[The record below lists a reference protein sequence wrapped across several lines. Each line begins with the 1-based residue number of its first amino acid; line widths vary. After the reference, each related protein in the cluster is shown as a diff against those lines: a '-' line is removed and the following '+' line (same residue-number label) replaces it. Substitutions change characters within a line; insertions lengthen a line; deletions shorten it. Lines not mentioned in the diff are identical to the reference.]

1 MKKHIRLTAS
11 KKKVLGILPV
21 IIIVSA
27 IVSVLVAG
35 YMYVNIRTQA
45 ESIRQ
50 FELKSEQ
57 SDAAATQFEEGSD
70 TLTYNAKAFCETM
83 DMSYFRAYA
92 AELTETRSRDTAL
105 QSLFRMNLTPRE
117 ISRIQDAKIAS
128 DDLAN
133 RELWAMELVALSN
146 GVTEAKFPAG
156 IPQNI
161 LTDEEKALTPQ
172 EQYARGYEYIMS
184 SSYFTLK
191 NKIDT
196 GVQAFSSDLMHRYG
210 DATIEMSA
218 LGRSTAFISLVI
230 IAVLVLLSV
239 ILSMLYSRYE
249 RENAKEL
256 SAAMESARS
265 ASRAKSDFLSS
276 MSHDIRTP
284 RTAIAGMTNMAQLS
298 LEEGQYNKAS
308 ADLKVVQSS
317 SRQLL
322 SLINDVLDLS
332 KIESGKMVLSKEPYS
347 LPDAVNQAMEVIL
360 PLFIAKSQNYHVHV
374 EKLRHE
380 FIIGDQV
387 RLKQVLINIL
397 NNANKYTPA
406 GGQIDFTV
414 EELPSASQETATV
427 RFIIEDTGIGIA
439 KEKLQGIFDP
449 FTREVN
455 TSVNQVEGTGLGLTI
470 VKSIVDAAG
479 GTVEVESEKE
489 KGSKFTVT
497 LPLRIHGE
505 AEALERYSYLRGK
518 KMLIIEQSDGYA
530 GEVCGMLRQAGV
542 RSVCMSSV
550 EAAARTAAESSEVYL
565 VALIDRMEGAVEAVR
580 VIREAAPKQA
590 IILLVCDGELKELE
604 QTALAAGA
612 DGLLE
617 KPLFRSA
624 LYEKIISV
632 CQGGKAGI
640 TSDKYL
646 IDRRIL
652 VVDDVEINRMI
663 AQMMLENAGA
673 LVERAGNGQEA
684 VEKFARS
691 EPAYYD
697 AILMDVMMPVMGGYE
712 ATKAIRAMSRPD
724 AAEIPIIAMT
734 ANAFAEDVEK
744 SHAAG
749 MNGHINKPV
758 EAGDVKAALL
768 GLLY

>member
-1 MKKHIRLTAS
+1 MIKRFRLTPT
-11 KKKVLGILPV
+11 KKKVLDILP
-21 IIIVSA
+21 IIIAASA
-27 IVSVLVAG
+27 VISVLVAG

-45 ESIRQ
+45 DSIRQ
-50 FELKSEQ
+50 FELKSDQ
-57 SDAAATQFEEGSD
+57 SDEAATQFEKGSD
-70 TLTYNAKAFCETM
+70 TLTYNAKAFCETT

-92 AELTETRSRDTAL
+92 AELTETRSRDSAL
-105 QSLFRMNLTPRE
+105 QSMFRMNLTPRE

-128 DDLAN
+128 DDLSN
-133 RELWAMELVALSN
+133 RELWAMELVALSC
-146 GVTEAKFPAG
+146 GVTEDEFPCG

-161 LTDEEKALTPQ
+161 LTDEEKNLTPE
-172 EQYARGYEYIMS
+172 EQYARGYKYIMS
-184 SSYFTLK
+184 SSYFILK

-196 GVQAFSSDLMHRYG
+196 GVQAFSSDLMYRYG
-210 DATIEMSA
+210 DATIKISE
-218 LGRSTAFISLVI
+218 LGRSTALTSLII
-230 IAVLVLLSV
+230 IAVLVLFTVGLA
-239 ILSMLYSRYE
+239 MLYSRYE
-249 RENAKEL
+249 KENTLEL
-256 SAAMESARS
+256 SAAMENARS

-284 RTAIAGMTNMAQLS
+284 MNAIVGMTNMAQLS
-298 LEEGQYNKAS
+298 LAECQYDKAS

-332 KIESGKMVLSKEPYS
+332 KIESGKMVLAKEPYS
-347 LPDAVNQAMEVIL
+347 LPDAVNQAMEIIL
-360 PLFIAKSQNYHVHV
+360 PLFIAKSQNYNVRIK
-374 EKLRHE
+374 KLRHE
-380 FIIGDQV
+380 FVVGDQV
-387 RLKQVLINIL
+387 RLKQVLVNIL

-406 GGQIDFTV
+406 GGQVNFTV
-414 EELPSASQETATV
+414 EELPSAAPETAMV
-427 RFIIEDTGIGIA
+427 RFIIADTGIGIA
-439 KEKLQGIFDP
+439 KEKLESIFEP

-479 GTVEVESEKE
+479 GTIKVSSVKE
-489 KGSKFTVT
+489 KGAEFTVT
-497 LPLRIHGE
+497 LPLRIQGE

-518 KMLIIEQSDGYA
+518 KMLVIEQSDGYA
-530 GEVCGMLRQAGV
+530 AEVSEMLRQAGAE
-542 RSVCMSSV
+542 SVCTSSL
-550 EAAARTAAESSEVYL
+550 EEAIRAAADSSEVYL
-565 VALIDRMEGAVEAVR
+565 VALIDRSEGAAEAVR
-580 VIREAAPKQA
+580 AIRSAAPKQA
-590 IILLVCDGELKELE
+590 IILLVCDGKLKELE

-612 DGLLE
+612 DGVLE

-632 CQGGKAGI
+632 CQGKKAGVA
-640 TSDKYL
+640 SDKYL
-646 IDRRIL
+646 LGRRIL

-663 AQMMLENAGA
+663 AQMMLESAGA
-673 LVERAGNGQEA
+673 QVERAGNGREA

-712 ATKAIRAMSRPD
+712 ATRAIRCMARAD
-724 AAEIPIIAMT
+724 AAQIPIIAMT

-758 EAGDVKAALL
+758 EAGDVKAVLN
-768 GLLY
+768 GLL

>member
-1 MKKHIRLTAS
+1 MRNRFRLTPS
-11 KKKVLGILPV
+11 KKRVLNVLPAMIAVFAV
-21 IIIVSA
+21 I
-27 IVSVLVAG
+27 SVFVAG

-57 SDAAATQFEEGSD
+57 ADAAATQFEKGSD
-70 TLTYNAKAFCETM
+70 TLTYNAKAFCETKN
-83 DMSYFRAYA
+83 MSYFRSYA
-92 AELTETRSRDTAL
+92 AELTETRSRDAAL
-105 QSLFRMNLTPRE
+105 QSMFRMNLTPRE

-133 RELWAMELVALSN
+133 RELWAMELVALSS
-146 GVTEAKFPAG
+146 GAAEEDFPDG

-161 LTDEEKALTPQ
+161 LTDGEKALTPG

-196 GVQAFSSDLMHRYG
+196 GVQAFSTDLMHRYG

-218 LGRSTAFISLVI
+218 LGRSTALVSLVI
-230 IAVLVLLSV
+230 IAALVLLSV
-239 ILSMLYSRYE
+239 VLSMLYSRYE
-249 RENAKEL
+249 KENAEEL
-256 SAAMESARS
+256 SAAMEKARA

-284 RTAIAGMTNMAQLS
+284 MNAIVGMTNMAQLS
-298 LEEGQYNKAS
+298 LEERRYDKAS
-308 ADLKVVQSS
+308 ADLKIVQSS

-322 SLINDVLDLS
+322 SLINDILDLS
-332 KIESGKMVLSKEPYS
+332 KIESGKMVLSREPYS

-360 PLFIAKSQNYHVHV
+360 PLLIAKSQNYRVRM
-374 EKLRHE
+374 ETLRHE
-380 FIIGDQV
+380 FVVGDPV
-387 RLKQVLINIL
+387 RLKQVLINL
-397 NNANKYTPA
+397 LSNANKYTPA
-406 GGQIDFTV
+406 GGQIGFTV
-414 EELPSASQETATV
+414 EELPSASQETASV

-439 KEKLQGIFDP
+439 GEKLSSIFEP
-449 FTREVN
+449 FSREVN

-479 GTVEVESEKE
+479 GAIEVSSVKE

-497 LPLRIHGE
+497 LPLRIQSE
-505 AEALERYSYLRGK
+505 AEAMERYSYLRGK
-518 KMLIIEQSDGYA
+518 RMLVLEQSDGYA
-530 GEVCGMLRQAGV
+530 GEVCEMLRQAGAE
-542 RSVCMSSV
+542 SVCMSSV
-550 EAAARTAAESSEVYL
+550 EAAAQAAADSGETWL
-565 VALIDRMEGAVEAVR
+565 VALIDREKGAADAAR
-580 VIREAAPKQA
+580 AIREAAPKQA

-632 CQGGKAGI
+632 CRGEKTGLTAE
-640 TSDKYL
+640 KYL
-646 IDRRIL
+646 LGRRIL
-652 VVDDVEINRMI
+652 VADDVEINRMV

-673 LVERAGNGQEA
+673 QVERADNGQEA

-691 EPAYYD
+691 EASYYD
-697 AILMDVMMPVMGGYE
+697 AVLMDVMMPVMGGYE

-724 AAEIPIIAMT
+724 AAKIPIIAMT

-744 SHAAG
+744 SREAG
-749 MNGHINKPV
+749 MNGHISKPV
-758 EAGDVKAALL
+758 EADGMKSVLQ
-768 GLLY
+768 GLL

>member
-1 MKKHIRLTAS
+1 MKKQFRMTPS
-11 KKKVLGILPV
+11 KKRVLSVLPV
-21 IIIVSA
+21 IIVVSA
-27 IVSVLVAG
+27 AISVLVAG
-35 YMYVNIRTQA
+35 YMYVHIRTQA

-50 FELKSEQ
+50 FELKSDQ
-57 SDAAATQFEEGSD
+57 SDAAATQFEKGSD
-70 TLTYNAKAFCETM
+70 TLTYNAKAFCETT

-92 AELTETRSRDTAL
+92 EELTETRSRDAAL
-105 QSLFRMNLTPRE
+105 QSLFRMSLTPRE

-133 RELWAMELVALSN
+133 RELWAMELVALSS
-146 GVTEAKFPAG
+146 GVTEKEFPSG
-156 IPQNI
+156 IPQNV
-161 LTDEEKALTPQ
+161 LTDEEKALAPE
-172 EQYARGYEYIMS
+172 EQYARGYQYIMS

-196 GVQAFSSDLMHRYG
+196 GVQAFSTDLMHRYG
-210 DATIEMSA
+210 DATIEMSE
-218 LGRSTAFISLVI
+218 LGRSTALTSLII

-239 ILSMLYSRYE
+239 ILSMLYSLYE
-249 RENAKEL
+249 KENAQEL

-284 RTAIAGMTNMAQLS
+284 MNAIVGMTNMAQLS
-298 LEEGQYNKAS
+298 LEERQYEKAS

-332 KIESGKMVLSKEPYS
+332 KIESGKMVLAKEPYS
-347 LPDAVNQAMEVIL
+347 LPDAVNQAVEVIL
-360 PLFIAKSQNYHVHV
+360 PLFIAKSQNYHVRM
-374 EKLRHE
+374 EKLQHE

-387 RLKQVLINIL
+387 RLKQILINIL

-414 EELPSASQETATV
+414 EELPPVSPGTASV
-427 RFIIEDTGIGIA
+427 RFTIADTGIGIA
-439 KEKLQGIFDP
+439 REKLKGIFDP

-479 GTVEVESEKE
+479 GTIAVESEKE
-489 KGSKFTVT
+489 KGSEFTVT
-497 LPLRIHGE
+497 LPLQIQSE

-518 KMLIIEQSDGYA
+518 KMLVLEQSDGYA
-530 GEVCGMLRQAGV
+530 GEVCEMLRQAGAK
-542 RSVCMSSV
+542 SVCTSSV
-550 EAAARTAAESSEVYL
+550 EAAARAAADNSEVYL
-565 VALIDRMEGAVEAVR
+565 VALIDRKAGAAEAVH
-580 VIREAAPKQA
+580 VIRAAAPKQA
-590 IILLVCDGELKELE
+590 IILLVCEGELKELE
-604 QTALAAGA
+604 QTALASGA

-632 CQGGKAGI
+632 CQGEKAGI
-640 TSDKYL
+640 TLDKYL
-646 IDRRIL
+646 TGRRIL

-673 LVERAGNGQEA
+673 QVERAGNGREA

-691 EPAYYD
+691 EPSYYD
-697 AILMDVMMPVMGGYE
+697 AVLMDVMMPVMGGYE
-712 ATKAIRAMSRPD
+712 ATKAIRDLPRPD
-724 AAEIPIIAMT
+724 AAKIPIIAMT

-758 EAGDVKAALL
+758 EAGDVKTALR
-768 GLLY
+768 GLL

>member
-1 MKKHIRLTAS
+1 MRNRFRLTPS
-11 KKKVLGILPV
+11 KKRVLNVLPAMIAVFAV
-21 IIIVSA
+21 I
-27 IVSVLVAG
+27 SVFVAG

-57 SDAAATQFEEGSD
+57 ADAAATQFEKGSD
-70 TLTYNAKAFCETM
+70 TLTYNAKAFCETKN
-83 DMSYFRAYA
+83 MSYFRSYA
-92 AELTETRSRDTAL
+92 AELTETRSRDAAL
-105 QSLFRMNLTPRE
+105 QSMFRMNLTPRE

-133 RELWAMELVALSN
+133 RELWAMELVALSS
-146 GVTEAKFPAG
+146 GAAEEDFPDG

-161 LTDEEKALTPQ
+161 LTDGEKALTPG

-196 GVQAFSSDLMHRYG
+196 GVQAFSTDLMHRYG

-284 RTAIAGMTNMAQLS
+284 MNAIVGMTNMAQLS
-298 LEEGQYNKAS
+298 LEERQYEKAS

-332 KIESGKMVLSKEPYS
+332 KIESGKMVLAKEPYS
-347 LPDAVNQAMEVIL
+347 LPDAVNQAVEVIL
-360 PLFIAKSQNYHVHV
+360 PLFIAKSQNYHVRM
-374 EKLRHE
+374 EKLQHE

-387 RLKQVLINIL
+387 RLKQILINIL

-414 EELPSASQETATV
+414 EELPPVSPGTASV
-427 RFIIEDTGIGIA
+427 RFTIADTGIGIA
-439 KEKLQGIFDP
+439 REKLKGIFDP

-479 GTVEVESEKE
+479 GTIAVESEKE
-489 KGSKFTVT
+489 KGSEFTVT
-497 LPLRIHGE
+497 LPLQIQSE

-518 KMLIIEQSDGYA
+518 KMLVLEQSDGYA
-530 GEVCGMLRQAGV
+530 GEVCEMLRQAGAK
-542 RSVCMSSV
+542 SVCTSSV
-550 EAAARTAAESSEVYL
+550 EAAARAAADNSEVYL
-565 VALIDRMEGAVEAVR
+565 VALIDRKAGAAEAVH
-580 VIREAAPKQA
+580 VIRAAAPKQA
-590 IILLVCDGELKELE
+590 IILLVCEGELKELE
-604 QTALAAGA
+604 QTALASGA

-632 CQGGKAGI
+632 CQGEKAGI
-640 TSDKYL
+640 TLDKYL
-646 IDRRIL
+646 TGRRIL

-673 LVERAGNGQEA
+673 QVERAGNGREA

-691 EPAYYD
+691 EPSYYD
-697 AILMDVMMPVMGGYE
+697 AVLMDVMMPVMGGYE
-712 ATKAIRAMSRPD
+712 ATKAIRDLPRPD
-724 AAEIPIIAMT
+724 AAKIPIIAMT

-758 EAGDVKAALL
+758 EAGDVKTALR
-768 GLLY
+768 GLL